1 MPLSP
6 ASASSAEPPTLDPTL
21 RFVRVRHRRPNGLV
35 EFDFAIGEPELFV
48 EMILPSAAFTDFC
61 THQHAELL
69 ADEPSSPGAPQDDWD
84 WRMTD
89 ATHTRFK

>member
-1 MPLSP
+1 MPMPS
-6 ASASSAEPPTLDPTL
+6 ASAPPGEALPLDTTL

-48 EMILPSAAFTDFC
+48 EMILPAAAFTDFC
-61 THQHAELL
+61 ATQQAQLL
-69 ADEPSSPGAPQDDWD
+69 GDEPPSPEAPQDDWD

>member
-1 MPLSP
+1 MPMPS
-6 ASASSAEPPTLDPTL
+6 ASAHQAEVPPLDTTL

-48 EMILPSAAFTDFC
+48 EMILPAAAFTDFC
-61 THQHAELL
+61 ATQQAVVLP
-69 ADEPSSPGAPQDDWD
+69 DEPTPAEAPKDDWD